1 MLIQINTGKAT
12 TSQDLILV
20 ENFRLQVEAL
30 KKIINNTKDILILV
44 EGPTQGLDNTSLTAE
59 AKYPISFTQSRK
71 ILVLSVHYNGS
82 NSF

>member
-1 MLIQINTGKAT
+1 MHI
-12 TSQDLILV
+12 D
-20 ENFRLQVEAL
+20 
-30 KKIINNTKDILILV
+30 NNTKDILILV

-71 ILVLSVHYNGS
+71 ILVLSAHYNGS